1 MLKLNSELKNEA
13 IAALDGRWGMAA
25 ILTFVY
31 LIIAGCL
38 SSIP

>member
-31 LIIAGCL
+31 LLNSATL
-38 SSIP
+38 L